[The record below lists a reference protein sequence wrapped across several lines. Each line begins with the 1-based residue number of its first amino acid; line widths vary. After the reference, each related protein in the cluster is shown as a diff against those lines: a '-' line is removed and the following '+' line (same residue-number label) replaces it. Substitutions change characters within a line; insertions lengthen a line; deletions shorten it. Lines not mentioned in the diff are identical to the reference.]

1 MKKSIFK
8 KLVSVVSVLAMTV
21 TCTATAFA
29 AYECASQESDLS
41 NATNWKAG
49 GSVTGCVQSIK
60 DGVLTSNATIR
71 YVNGG
76 WNKADGEGGWT
87 SASERQNI
95 KSTYT
100 FANSQTFTKGKIQAK
115 FDFKLSG
122 AAGQCITIGLQG
134 STDAEGQY
142 VGIRILGD
150 NMRYLYPSGQASN
163 QYWYDTSEA
172 HTPLTAGV
180 WYTATIVYD
189 IDTKMMQFKMTGNG
203 VNYSSSESITGTDS
217 GGVNDKWK
225 GRTEGAISGLAFVS
239 ERYVD
244 NFGTGTDSTPGASV
258 WHIDNV
264 ELDAGIGYAME
275 PVYTSGDGVV
285 SNAAGTGINFDGVK
299 FSALT
304 RIAAPTNTRFI
315 TATYDGDNRMVSA
328 DVKPLADVLGTM
340 IDPAELDATA
350 KSFVFDMDTAVPYMA
365 ACDYEFAAPEKTV
378 RKIDFD
384 SNNFVLTR
392 INDDN
397 QGIYGLGV
405 KGLAAEKVH
414 GSNADGVD
422 AAWTGTA
429 MSVVTENGNK
439 VLKSERARW
448 ANTANSSQAFRFNK
462 DTATFA
468 VLGSAPYHCG
478 YYVRL
483 GKTVSTL
490 KGSLKFKFNGSSF
503 ESGYQ
508 EIQINMGTGDAAA
521 TDNQIRIRRSANGN
535 GQIRE
540 KGGNVMNW
548 TVDEY
553 MRTDEWYT
561 LDFTYTGSKLTGTV
575 SGNFGKDTKTYLT
588 KSFNL
593 NVSGVP
599 TSFDY
604 VGIVSHRAW
613 DYIASYASVMTDKTA
628 VATSETTNTSIW
640 YIDDIVFK
648 Y

>member
-1 MKKSIFK
+1 MKNSIFK
-8 KLVSVVSVLAMTV
+8 KLVSVVSVLAMV
-21 TCTATAFA
+21 ISCTATVFA
-29 AYECASQESDLS
+29 ANECASQESDLS
-41 NATNWKAG
+41 NTTNWKAG
-49 GSVTGCVQSIK
+49 GTVTGCVQTIT
-60 DGVLTSNATIR
+60 DGALKSNATVR
-71 YVNGG
+71 YVNSG
-76 WNKADGEGGWT
+76 WNSTDGEGGWT

-95 KSTYT
+95 KSTYS
-100 FANSQTFTKGKIQAK
+100 FADSKTFTSGKIQAK

-122 AAGQCITIGLQG
+122 ATGQCITIGLQG

-180 WYTATIVYD
+180 WYTATIIYD
-189 IDTKMMQFKMTGNG
+189 IDTKMMSFKMTGDD

-225 GRTEGAISGLAFVS
+225 GRTEGAISGVSFAS

-244 NFGTGTDSTPGASV
+244 NFDLATGASV
-258 WHIDNV
+258 WYIDNV

-275 PVYTSGDGVV
+275 PVYSSGDGVV
-285 SNAAGTGINFDGVK
+285 ANAAGTGINFDGVK

-304 RIAAPTNTRFI
+304 RIAAPANTRFI
-315 TATYDGDNRMVSA
+315 TATYDATTGRMKDATVQTLSEA
-328 DVKPLADVLGTM
+328 AASM
-340 IDPAELDATA
+340 ITPAETTDTV
-350 KSFVFDMDTAVPYMA
+350 KSFVLDRDTATPYMD
-365 ACDYEFAAPEKTV
+365 ACDYTFAAPETTV

-384 SNNFVLTR
+384 SNNFTLTR
-392 INDDN
+392 FN
-397 QGIYGLGV
+397 GEASYSELGA
-405 KGLAAEKVH
+405 KGLAADKLH
-414 GSNADGVD
+414 GSNYDGVD
-422 AAWTGTA
+422 QAYTGTA
-429 MSVVTENGNK
+429 MSVVTEADGNK

-448 ANTANSSQAFRFNK
+448 C
-462 DTATFA
+462 DTASSSNKYRFVSSDTAFKSMNA
-468 VLGSAPYHCG
+468 DCFHCG

-483 GKTVSTL
+483 GEQVSTL
-490 KGSLKFKFNGSSF
+490 EGSFKFKFNGSSF
-503 ESGYQ
+503 SSGYQ
-508 EIQINMGTGDAAA
+508 EIQVILGTGDNST

-540 KGGNVMNW
+540 KGGNAMNW

-561 LDFTYTGSKLTGTV
+561 FDFTYTGSKLTGTV
-575 SGNFGKDTKTYLT
+575 SGNFGKDTKTYLS

-593 NVSGVP
+593 SVSGCP

-613 DYIASYASVMTDKTA
+613 DYIVSYADAMTNATA
-628 VATSETTNTSIW
+628 VPTADTINTSIW
-640 YIDDIVFK
+640 YIDDIVFE

>member
-8 KLVSVVSVLAMTV
+8 KLVSVVSVLAMV
-21 TCTATAFA
+21 ISCTATVFA

-41 NATNWKAG
+41 NEANWKKG
-49 GSVTGCVQSIK
+49 GSVTGCVQSIT

-71 YVNGG
+71 YINGS
-76 WNKADGEGGWT
+76 WNKADGADGWT

-95 KSTYT
+95 RSTYS
-100 FANSQTFTKGKIQAK
+100 FADSKTFTSGKIQAK

-122 AAGQCITIGLQG
+122 ATGQCITIGMQG
-134 STDAEGQY
+134 STDADGQY
-142 VGIRILGD
+142 VGVRILGD
-150 NMRYLYPSGQASN
+150 NMRYVYPSGQASN

-172 HTPLTAGV
+172 HTPLTPGV
-180 WYTATIVYD
+180 WYTATIIYD
-189 IDTKMMQFKMTGNG
+189 IDTKMMSFKMTGNG
-203 VNYSSSESITGTDS
+203 VNYSSSESITGKDS

-225 GRTEGAISGLAFVS
+225 GRTEGAISGISFVS

-244 NFGTGTDSTPGASV
+244 NFDSATGASV
-258 WHIDNV
+258 WYIDNV

-275 PVYTSGDGVV
+275 AVYTSGDGVV
-285 SNAAGTGINFDGVK
+285 ANAAGTGINFDGIK

-304 RIAAPTNTRFI
+304 RIAAPANTRFI

-328 DVKPLADVLGTM
+328 DVKPLSDVLGTM
-340 IDPAELDATA
+340 INPDELDATA
-350 KSFVFDMDTAVPYMA
+350 KSFVLDTDTATPYMA
-365 ACDYEFAAPEKTV
+365 ACNYTFATPATTV

-392 INDDN
+392 FNGDSA
-397 QGIYGLGV
+397 YTELGA
-405 KGLAAEKVH
+405 KGLAADKVH
-414 GSNADGVD
+414 GSNYDGVD
-422 AAWTGTA
+422 QAYTGTA
-429 MSVVTENGNK
+429 MSVVTEADGNK
-439 VLKSERARW
+439 VLKSERSRW
-448 ANTANSSQAFRFNK
+448 ANTATSSQAYRLN
-462 DTATFA
+462 TTNTTF
-468 VLGSAPYHCG
+468 VTLGSAPVHCG

-483 GKTVSTL
+483 GETASTL
-490 KGSLKFKFNGSSF
+490 EGSFKFKFNGSSF

-508 EIQINMGTGDAAA
+508 EIQVILGTGDNST
-521 TDNQIRIRRSANGN
+521 TDNQIRIRRSALGN

-540 KGGNVMNW
+540 KGGNAMNW
-548 TVDEY
+548 TADDY

-561 LDFTYTGSKLTGTV
+561 FDFKYTGSKLTGTV
-575 SGNFGKDTKTYLT
+575 SGNFGKDTKTYLS

-593 NVSGVP
+593 SVSNCP

-613 DYIASYASVMTDKTA
+613 DYIASYADAMTDKTA
-628 VATSETTNTSIW
+628 VPTAETTNTSIW